1 MFETRRAQSRSRGA
15 LDMMELIYHS
25 IVRDIR
31 KQHRYAVIGLLINI
45 MQTVVLALV
54 FYVIFSILGLRGS
67 AIRGDFM
74 LYIMSGIILFMTH
87 IKAVGA
93 VMGSEG
99 PASAMMKHAPM
110 NTIVA
115 ISASALSSLYIQ
127 VLSVAVVLYI
137 YHAAFTP
144 ITIED
149 PVGAMGMLLLAW
161 FSGCAAGMVFL
172 GLKPSLPDFVAV
184 VAQLYRRAQMI
195 ASGKMFVANALPASM
210 RALFDWNPLYH
221 TIDQARGFAFINYNP
236 MFSSISYALTVSV
249 VLVMIG
255 LMLEFYA
262 RRNVSLSHE
271 ATR

>member
-1 MFETRRAQSRSRGA
+1 
-15 LDMMELIYHS
+15 MMELIYHS

-54 FYVIFSILGLRGS
+54 FYVMFSILGLRGS

-74 LYIMSGIILFMTH
+74 LYIMSGIFLFMTH

-93 VMGSEG
+93 VMGSES

-172 GLKPSLPDFVAV
+172 GLKPWLPDFVAV
-184 VAQLYRRAQMI
+184 VSQLYRRAQMI

-221 TIDQARGFAFINYNP
+221 TIDPARGFAFINYNP